1 MLEGIILTKKN
12 NILVTGGSGFIG
24 STLVDL
30 LIKEGHSVVVID
42 NLSTGLKS
50 NHNEAATYFNV
61 DLCRY
66 IDHLDEIIA
75 ILDENSID
83 TVYHLAASADVFLS
97 MNNPEKV
104 YKINV
109 LVSIVLARA
118 CKKAGVKKLV
128 FASTSA
134 VYGEPKYLPV
144 DEDHDTNPISPYGL
158 SKLGFEQ
165 YLKIFSINI
174 DMSITVFRLPN
185 VYGPRQR
192 PDLEGGV
199 IAIFY
204 GLMKNRM
211 PIRIFGDGQQT
222 RDWVYVDDIVNAFY
236 GALKNHDKFN
246 VFLLG
251 SDTETSLNNLFDYLV
266 DVTGYEEN
274 PHYCDAR
281 AGDIKNMVMT
291 YSKAKQSLGWTPL
304 ITLKEG
310 ITKLVKGK

>member
-1 MLEGIILTKKN
+1 MTKKN
-12 NILVTGGSGFIG
+12 RILVTGGSGFIG

-30 LIKEGHSVVVID
+30 LINEGHSVIVID
-42 NLSTGLKS
+42 DLSTGLSS
-50 NHNEAATYFNV
+50 NHNESANYINE

-66 IDHLDEIIA
+66 IDHPEEIITV
-75 ILDENSID
+75 LQEHNID

-97 MNNPEKV
+97 INNPEKV

-109 LVSIVLARA
+109 LASIALVRA
-118 CKKAGVKKLV
+118 CKKTGVKKLA

-134 VYGEPKYLPV
+134 VFGEPKYLPV

-165 YLKIFSINI
+165 YLNYFSIDT

-204 GLMKNRM
+204 GLMKQSQ
-211 PIRIFGDGQQT
+211 PIHMFGDGQQT
-222 RDWVYVDDIVNAFY
+222 RDWVYVDDIANAFY
-236 GALKNHDKFN
+236 KALKNHEKFN
-246 VFLLG
+246 IFLLG
-251 SDTETSLNNLFDYLV
+251 SNTETSLNDLVACLV
-266 DVTGYEEN
+266 DVTGYKEN
-274 PHYCDAR
+274 PQYGAIR

-291 YSKAKQSLGWTPL
+291 YSKANQSLNWTPGT
-304 ITLKEG
+304 TLSEG
-310 ITKLVKGK
+310 IAKLAKEN

>member
-1 MLEGIILTKKN
+1 
-12 NILVTGGSGFIG
+12 
-24 STLVDL
+24 VDL
-30 LIKEGHSVVVID
+30 LINEGHSVIVID
-42 NLSTGLKS
+42 DLSTGLSS
-50 NHNEAATYFNV
+50 NHNESATYINE

-66 IDHLDEIIA
+66 IDHPEEIITV
-75 ILDENSID
+75 LQEHNID

-97 MNNPEKV
+97 INNPEKV

-109 LVSIVLARA
+109 LASIALVRA
-118 CKKAGVKKLV
+118 CKKSGVKKLA

-134 VYGEPKYLPV
+134 VFGEPKYLPV

-165 YLKIFSINI
+165 YLNYFSIDT

-204 GLMKNRM
+204 GLMKQSQ
-211 PIRIFGDGQQT
+211 PIHMFGDGQQT
-222 RDWVYVDDIVNAFY
+222 RDWVYVDDIANAFY
-236 GALKNHDKFN
+236 KALKNHEKFN
-246 VFLLG
+246 IFLLG
-251 SDTETSLNNLFDYLV
+251 SNTETSLNDLV
-266 DVTGYEEN
+266 ACLVNVTGYKEN
-274 PHYCDAR
+274 PQYGAIR

-291 YSKAKQSLGWTPL
+291 YSKAQQSLNWTPGT
-304 ITLKEG
+304 TLSEG
-310 ITKLVKGK
+310 IAKLAKEN

>member
-1 MLEGIILTKKN
+1 MTDKN
-12 NILVTGGSGFIG
+12 RILVTGGSGFIG

-42 NLSTGLKS
+42 DLSTGLES
-50 NHNEAATYFNV
+50 NHNESVTYFNR
-61 DLCRY
+61 DLCSY
-66 IDHLDEIIA
+66 IDHPKELVEILA
-75 ILDENSID
+75 EFDID

-97 MNNPEKV
+97 INNPEMV

-109 LVSIVLARA
+109 LSSIALAKA
-118 CKKAGVKKLV
+118 CKKTGVKKLV

-134 VYGEPKYLPV
+134 VFGEPKYLPV
-144 DEDHDTNPISPYGL
+144 DENHDTNPISPYGL

-165 YLKIFSINI
+165 YLNYFSIDT

-204 GLMKNRM
+204 DLMEQNR
-211 PIRIFGDGQQT
+211 PIRMFGDGQQT
-222 RDWVYVDDIVNAFY
+222 RDWVYVDDIANAFY
-236 GALKNHDKFN
+236 KALKNNEKFN
-246 VFLLG
+246 IFLLG
-251 SDTETSLNNLFDYLV
+251 SDTETSLNNLFACLV
-266 DVTGYEEN
+266 DVTGYKKD
-274 PHYCDAR
+274 PQYLDIR

-291 YSKAKQSLGWTPL
+291 YSKANQALNWTPGT
-304 ITLKEG
+304 TLSEG
-310 ITKLVKGK
+310 IAKLAMAN

>member
-1 MLEGIILTKKN
+1 MTKKN
-12 NILVTGGSGFIG
+12 RILVTGGSGFIG

-30 LIKEGHSVVVID
+30 LINEGHSVIVID
-42 NLSTGLKS
+42 DLSTGLSS
-50 NHNEAATYFNV
+50 NHNESATYINE

-66 IDHLDEIIA
+66 IDHPEDIITV
-75 ILDENSID
+75 LQEHNID

-97 MNNPEKV
+97 INNPEKV

-109 LVSIVLARA
+109 LASIALVRA
-118 CKKAGVKKLV
+118 CKKAGVKKLA

-134 VYGEPKYLPV
+134 VFGEPKYLPV

-165 YLKIFSINI
+165 YLNYFSIDT

-204 GLMKNRM
+204 GLMKQSQ
-211 PIRIFGDGQQT
+211 PIHMFGDGQQT
-222 RDWVYVDDIVNAFY
+222 RDWVYVDDIANAFY
-236 GALKNHDKFN
+236 KALKNHEKFN
-246 VFLLG
+246 IFLLG
-251 SDTETSLNNLFDYLV
+251 SNTETSLNDLV
-266 DVTGYEEN
+266 ACLVNVTGYKEN
-274 PHYCDAR
+274 PQYGAIR

-291 YSKAKQSLGWTPL
+291 YSKAQQSLNWTPGT
-304 ITLKEG
+304 TLSEG
-310 ITKLVKGK
+310 IAKLAREN

>member
-1 MLEGIILTKKN
+1 MTKENK
-12 NILVTGGSGFIG
+12 ILVTGGSGFIG

-30 LIKEGHSVVVID
+30 LINEGHSVIVID
-42 NLSTGLKS
+42 DLSTGLSS
-50 NHNEAATYFNV
+50 NHNESATYINE

-66 IDHLDEIIA
+66 IDHPEEIITV
-75 ILDENSID
+75 LQEHNID

-97 MNNPEKV
+97 INNPEKV

-109 LVSIVLARA
+109 LASIALVRA
-118 CKKAGVKKLV
+118 CKETGVKKLA

-134 VYGEPKYLPV
+134 VFGEPKYLPV

-165 YLKIFSINI
+165 YLNYFSIDT

-204 GLMKNRM
+204 GLMKQSQ
-211 PIRIFGDGQQT
+211 PIHMFGDGQQT
-222 RDWVYVDDIVNAFY
+222 RDWVYVDDIANAFY
-236 GALKNHDKFN
+236 KALKNHEKFN
-246 VFLLG
+246 IFLLG
-251 SDTETSLNNLFDYLV
+251 SNTETSLNDLVACLV
-266 DVTGYEEN
+266 DVTGYKEN
-274 PHYCDAR
+274 PQYGAIR

-291 YSKAKQSLGWTPL
+291 YSKANQSLNWTPGT
-304 ITLKEG
+304 TLSEG
-310 ITKLVKGK
+310 IAKLAKDN